1 MSAGPPAEREEWRAA
16 LLTFA
21 PAIAVAFALEWAL
34 TTLGGWTPRRALSTG
49 NAVGIAVALVL
60 QRLLQRRGG
69 RG

>member
-1 MSAGPPAEREEWRAA
+1 MSSGPTTERGEWRAA

-34 TTLGGWTPRRALSTG
+34 TTLGGWTPRRALGTSI
-49 NAVGIAVALVL
+49 AVGIVLALVL